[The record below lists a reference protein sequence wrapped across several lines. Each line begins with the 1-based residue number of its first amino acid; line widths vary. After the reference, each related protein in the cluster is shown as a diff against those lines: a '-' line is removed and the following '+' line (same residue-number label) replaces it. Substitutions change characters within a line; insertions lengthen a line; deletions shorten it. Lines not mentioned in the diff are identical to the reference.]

1 MKARVKDQKVKETGK
16 EANKAERLQKKG
28 KGQKVGGRFVFS
40 CEGLSKTLPDGR
52 PLFTDL
58 SFSLYERYAPVLA
71 AVSCAVSCAVV
82 RVSCRV
88 VCGSPATA

>member
-16 EANKAERLQKKG
+16 EASKAERLQKKG

-58 SFSLYERYAPVLA
+58 SFSLYERCAPVA
-71 AVSCAVSCAVV
+71 CAVC
-82 RVSCRV
+82 
-88 VCGSPATA
+88 VCGARVCVRWCVCVRFACN

>member
-16 EANKAERLQKKG
+16 EAGKAERLQKKG

-58 SFSLYERYAPVLA
+58 SFSLYERCAPVVL
-71 AVSCAVSCAVV
+71 CRV
-82 RVSCRV
+82 RVRWC
-88 VCGSPATA
+88 VCVRFACN